1 MEKLEFVLSTE
12 RINSYGQIILT
23 DGIDTEDFEKNPIML
38 WQHERG
44 RVIGKWTDIKKTNGN
59 LLATAVFDE
68 TDEFSKSVYNKVTG
82 GFISACSIG
91 IKINPADIKVEN
103 DIETV
108 TKSKLLEASLVDI
121 PSNGD
126 AIRRN
131 YISGDIN
138 VYVEQKIENRD
149 RNYILLREGGFL
161 SEQEADN
168 LLEIRKVN
176 KGMYNS
182 ILIQKERERRKQI
195 LSSFNE
201 LKRKLRTFKV
211 KNEKEV
217 LEAFFTLSPE
227 TVKSFVDELPT
238 VPSIAERIKAHQ
250 TEPKKDLNW
259 YRRNDPLAL
268 KKDKGLF
275 DRLFLE
281 DQKRREEEETERI
294 REKCRFFDI

>member
-227 TVKSFVDELPT
+227 TVKSFVDELPN

>member
-59 LLATAVFDE
+59 LLATAIFDE

-227 TVKSFVDELPT
+227 TAKSFVDELPT

>member
-23 DGIDTEDFEKNPIML
+23 DGIDTKDFEKNPIML

>member
-44 RVIGKWTDIKKTNGN
+44 KVIGKWTDIKKTNGN

-294 REKCRFFDI
+294 REKYRFFDI